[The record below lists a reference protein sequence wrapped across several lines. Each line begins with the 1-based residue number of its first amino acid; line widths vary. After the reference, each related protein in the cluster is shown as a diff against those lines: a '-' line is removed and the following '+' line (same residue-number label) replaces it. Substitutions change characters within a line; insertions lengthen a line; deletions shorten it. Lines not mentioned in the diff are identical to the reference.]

1 MLTLHITQTEET
13 VTIPKAEFMKLID
26 THNKIEPI
34 QVIEDDDSEHLTE
47 EDLQARAEAM
57 EELENGKT
65 IPWSEMKNEL
75 AAWRADELS
84 NRDCETG

>member
-47 EDLQARAEAM
+47 EDLQDRAEAM

-65 IPWSEMKNEL
+65 ISWSEMKNEL
-75 AAWRADELS
+75 AACVLS
-84 NRDCETG
+84 DRDCEK